1 MLERLKELRRC
12 LGLNQTEFAKRLG
25 LTQTAYSMIE
35 SGARPLSQKH
45 IKVICSEFGISEN
58 WICNGNG
65 DMFTKSP
72 YEKEFLNIFESLTT
86 DSQEYLITMAKELLK
101 TETKLLNQ

>member
-1 MLERLKELRRC
+1 MLERLRELRRY
-12 LGLNQTEFAKRLG
+12 LELNQTDFAKKLG

-35 SGARPLSQKH
+35 NGNRPLSQKH

-72 YEKEFLNIFESLTT
+72 HEKELLNIFESLTT